1 MKIIDLLNKKADK
14 SLKDNFRFV
23 YENRVF
29 IFNKKTDKILRP
41 YTRILNGHNTEYCD
55 KSQTNIKD
63 EFLDTLY
70 DLIKANLVEKVE
82 G

>member
-29 IFNKKTDKILRP
+29 I
-41 YTRILNGHNTEYCD
+41 
-55 KSQTNIKD
+55 
-63 EFLDTLY
+63 
-70 DLIKANLVEKVE
+70 LIKKQIKF
-82 G
+82 